1 MKESLKDW
9 LSSVIDRCNDF
20 GKQIGLDY
28 YCFQSVIPEN
38 DADVLI
44 IGINP
49 GGSGAFRYK
58 QPDNTLSQGVNLYSV
73 KNPHP
78 DNLKMV
84 GKLSRVFTSDYLK
97 DALENATIMNLYYF
111 NTKGVQMLDSS
122 LNNGVKSFC
131 QAKTQEAMEILNP
144 RKIIFLCTKISE
156 LSSVGVRNVHGIG
169 NYVKAGTW
177 GEKEIIAL
185 PNPGFYRAYS
195 YSNGFEMGK
204 KIEEYLNK
212 E

>member
-1 MKESLKDW
+1 MKEAIKGW
-9 LSSVIDRCNDF
+9 LSSVIERCNDF

-49 GGSGAFRYK
+49 GGSGAFRFK

-97 DALENATIMNLYYF
+97 DALESATIMNLYYF
-111 NTKGVQMLDSS
+111 NTKDVEMLDKS
-122 LNNGVKSFC
+122 LNNDVKRFC
-131 QAKTQEAMEILNP
+131 QAKTREVMDILNP
-144 RKIIFLCTKISE
+144 RKIIFLCTQGSE
-156 LSSVGVRNVHGIG
+156 LSSVGVTNIHGIG
-169 NYVKAGTW
+169 NFMKVGIWK
-177 GEKEIIAL
+177 EKEVIAL
-185 PNPGFYRAYS
+185 PNPGYYAAYS

-204 KIEEYLNK
+204 KLEDYLLK
-212 E
+212 

>member
-1 MKESLKDW
+1 MKEAIKDW
-9 LSSVIDRCNDF
+9 LRSVIDRCNDF
-20 GKQIGLDY
+20 GMQIGLDY

-49 GGSGAFRYK
+49 GGSGTFRYK

-78 DNLKMV
+78 DNLIMV

-97 DALENATIMNLYYF
+97 DALEDATIMNLYYF
-111 NTKGVQMLDSS
+111 NTKDVQMLNSS
-122 LNNGVKSFC
+122 LNNEVKRFC
-131 QAKTQEAMEILNP
+131 QVKTQEAMEILNP
-144 RKIIFLCTKISE
+144 RKIIFLCSKISE
-156 LSSVGVRNVHGIG
+156 LSSVGVTNVRGIG
-169 NYVKAGTW
+169 NCMKAGLW
-177 GEKEIIAL
+177 REKEIIAL
-185 PNPGFYRAYS
+185 PNPGYYRAYS

-204 KIEEYLNK
+204 KIEEYLVR
-212 E
+212 

>member
-1 MKESLKDW
+1 MKEAIKDW
-9 LSSVIDRCNDF
+9 LSSVIDRCNVF

-58 QPDNTLSQGVNLYSV
+58 QPDNSLSQGVNLYSV

-78 DNLKMV
+78 DNLIMV

-111 NTKGVQMLDSS
+111 NTKDVKMLNCS
-122 LNNGVKSFC
+122 LNNEVKRFC
-131 QAKTQEAMEILNP
+131 QVKTQEAMEILNP
-144 RKIIFLCTKISE
+144 RKIIFLCTDNSE
-156 LSSVGVRNVHGIG
+156 LSSVGVTNVHGIG
-169 NYVKAGTW
+169 NSMKAGSW

-185 PNPGFYRAYS
+185 PNPGYYAAYS

-204 KIEEYLNK
+204 KIEEYLLR
-212 E
+212 